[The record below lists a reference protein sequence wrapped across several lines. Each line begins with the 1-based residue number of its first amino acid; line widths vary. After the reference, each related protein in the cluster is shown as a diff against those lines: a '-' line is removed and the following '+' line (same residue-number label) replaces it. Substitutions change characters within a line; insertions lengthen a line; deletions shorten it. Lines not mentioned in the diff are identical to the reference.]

1 MFATALWHHP
11 LMPLQWG
18 VVMVAALVG
27 AGTDIKSRRIPNW
40 LTGPVLLSGLVFAG
54 VTAGWAGLGDALAG
68 MLLAGVP
75 FVVLFMVECV
85 ERGELS
91 HDSTRALVKHY
102 CQPLLDEGADSIVL
116 GCTHYPFLKPLI
128 QEAVGDGVVL
138 IDTGAAVAN
147 QLKSRLFEQ
156 GLLAA
161 SNQMA
166 SVNFWS
172 NSVSANPEK
181 VITQL
186 WDESV
191 KVANF

>member
-75 FVVLFMVECV
+75 FVVLFMV
-85 ERGELS
+85 GGGGAGDAKLMA
-91 HDSTRALVKHY
+91 ALGAWLGVINSLV
-102 CQPLLDEGADSIVL
+102 LLTTVTVL
-116 GCTHYPFLKPLI
+116 G
-128 QEAVGDGVVL
+128 AVIGLGYALARGQARGVFHNLWAMVL
-138 IDTGAAVAN
+138 GMWVGAMGRKNPRDLMPGTPQMV
-147 QLKSRLFEQ
+147 RMPY
-156 GLLAA
+156 GLSILAGA
-161 SNQMA
+161 CA
-166 SVNFWS
+166 AAGGVY
-172 NSVSANPEK
+172 
-181 VITQL
+181 L
-186 WDESV
+186 WRC
-191 KVANF
+191 